1 MEKKVIKKKLIT
13 VIDFICSLYAL
24 FVINIIVV
32 LHAYVPFF
40 PVLFLFDF
48 CMLIGYPLFLRFVL
62 KIKWFD
68 CHKSK
73 LLTLKHIIFPWAIM
87 DTIVLLCYFN
97 ETLFIINE
105 FILK

>member
-1 MEKKVIKKKLIT
+1 MEKKELQIKLIQ
-13 VIDFICSLYAL
+13 IFDFILSTYTAIAL
-24 FVINIIVV
+24 VIIVA

-48 CMLIGYPLFLRFVL
+48 CLLIGYPLFLRFIL
-62 KIKWFD
+62 KRKWFD

-73 LLTLKHIIFPWAIM
+73 ILTLKYIIVPWAVM
-87 DTIVLLCYFN
+87 DTVVMLCYAK
-97 ETLFIINE
+97 ETLFIFNE

>member
-1 MEKKVIKKKLIT
+1 MEKKALQVKLIQI
-13 VIDFICSLYAL
+13 VDFILSVYTAL
-24 FVINIIVV
+24 ALAVIVA

-48 CMLIGYPLFLRFVL
+48 CILIGYPLFLRFVL
-62 KIKWFD
+62 KRKWFD

-73 LLTLKHIIFPWAIM
+73 ILTLKYIIVPWAIM
-87 DTIVLLCYFN
+87 DTVVMLCYAK
-97 ETLFIINE
+97 ETLFIFNE

>member
-1 MEKKVIKKKLIT
+1 MEKKVLKVKFIQIF
-13 VIDFICSLYAL
+13 DFILSLYTAIG
-24 FVINIIVV
+24 FVVIVG